1 MRLVGL
7 KGYSRYSDSKAFT
20 LEDINGMES
29 AVVALNRVKEADE
42 LEDICEKIKHE
53 HVVLNEL
60 AAIARISGKKKVTV
74 SVGMNAMNSE
84 DIRLYEE
91 LGAYAVV
98 IPPEL
103 NREVAEFKSESL
115 KIEAFGRAFV
125 EMFYKGKCML
135 SAYSSGRSV
144 KREGECGMEC
154 ARRWKVIYNGKAV
167 AEVTFRPRLMQ
178 FSVDADLVKHET
190 RQITKVGVIEYGAH
204 NGNSQS

>member
-1 MRLVGL
+1 MQLVGL

-20 LEDINGMES
+20 LEEINRMDE

-42 LEDICEKIKHE
+42 LEKVCEKIRHE

-60 AAIARISGKKKVTV
+60 AAISRVSGKKKVTV
-74 SVGMNAMNSE
+74 SVGMNALNRE

-103 NREVAEFKSESL
+103 NHEVDGLKSKSL
-115 KIEAFGRAFV
+115 KIEVFGRAFV

-144 KREGECGMEC
+144 KRDGECGMEC
-154 ARRWKVIYNGKAV
+154 ARRWKVIYNGRAV
-167 AEVTFRPRLMQ
+167 AEVTFRPRLMH

-190 RQITKVGVIEYGAH
+190 RQITKVGVMEYGAH

>member
-1 MRLVGL
+1 MQIVGL

-20 LEDINGMES
+20 LEEINEMS
-29 AVVALNRVKEADE
+29 YAVVALNRVKEADE
-42 LEDICEKIKHE
+42 LEEVCDRIKHE

-60 AAIARISGKKKVTV
+60 AAISRISGKKKVTV
-74 SVGMNAMNSE
+74 SVGMCSLNRE

-103 NREVAEFKSESL
+103 NHEIEEFKSDSL
-115 KIEAFGRAFV
+115 KVEAFGRAFV
-125 EMFYKGKCML
+125 EMFYKGRCML

-144 KREGECGMEC
+144 KRSGECGMEC
-154 ARRWKVIYNGKAV
+154 ARMWKVIHNGRTV
-167 AEVTFRPRLMQ
+167 TEVSFGPRLTY